1 MPIIIPSKNIY
12 NKKNPKVRN
21 NLLQAIEVNAKKVID
36 DRQYNIVVYRKTVD
50 SPTNS
55 VNISD
60 INDREIA
67 SHYDTVIGSTTYF
80 YRAISCAEI
89 RNIKVWK
96 GTIQVPVLLVNKYV
110 SKLTL
115 GKEGINYSLIGNV
128 KKGTIT
134 ATAKSPEVGMNVSIS
149 NEKKS
154 QPTEY
159 NENVTYFLPNL
170 PLKNEV
176 YYQSGAGSKTSLTS
190 EVTLQEYEE
199 KKNIEQIKTATPIKI
214 NGIDY
219 LQFDVSILYSFEKV
233 FYSWSGYHSIGTE
246 TYEST
251 YPLTG
256 NYEEY
261 ECSKIEISLY
271 GNTIGIDLQD
281 ESIIY
286 GDPNSPNIISID
298 GNELLQTE
306 NYLGE
311 DTSIYALEWFGTTTL
326 PEYKNGKETATI
338 LCSISDYYDHIGK
351 IAISPESNHNIIPFP
366 YINKSATIDGVTF
379 TVNNT
384 SGVIKAKG
392 TAQSTQLGGAVFYLM
407 SNYEFDRPTTLFLSG
422 CPEGGIGR
430 QTYSIQIQTKVMENG
445 VVDEDRWFFDYGNG
459 VKCPNVIYIK
469 MIRLVAFN
477 NYTLPANF
485 EFRPMLV
492 YGAFAQEF
500 QKSLPMTFDV
510 YDEVI
515 PRVLNSNGNDA
526 PMSTY
531 ADGSAK
537 VFKVLG
543 VRVRYDGVTMQELIL
558 QEK

>member
-21 NLLQAIEVNAKKVID
+21 NLLQAIEVNAKTVVPQNQYEVAILRHQESVSID
-36 DRQYNIVVYRKTVD
+36 DIGATLSVKDDDTFVNRTTETSVIYGANYRDLKYWYLDFTFAIPQKIKNGYISKIYDLVEQKEDSILKESEVKISVFGDIKQAQSTAEYFNVGGAHTGNFEYYGFGSYNTVQTNVLFD
-50 SPTNS
+50 FNSIEKRFLPEEDLTTVTSNTQSGNYILKCKFWVGAYIEYLFGENGGSPYLRY
-55 VNISD
+55 D
-60 INDREIA
+60 IPM
-67 SHYDTVIGSTTYF
+67 SG
-80 YRAISCAEI
+80 
-89 RNIKVWK
+89 
-96 GTIQVPVLLVNKYV
+96 
-110 SKLTL
+110 
-115 GKEGINYSLIGNV
+115 
-128 KKGTIT
+128 T
-134 ATAKSPEVGMNVSIS
+134 ATFYDPKRVEITV
-149 NEKKS
+149 
-154 QPTEY
+154 
-159 NENVTYFLPNL
+159 
-170 PLKNEV
+170 
-176 YYQSGAGSKTSLTS
+176 
-190 EVTLQEYEE
+190 
-199 KKNIEQIKTATPIKI
+199 
-214 NGIDY
+214 NGD
-219 LQFDVSILYSFEKV
+219 
-233 FYSWSGYHSIGTE
+233 
-246 TYEST
+246 
-251 YPLTG
+251 
-256 NYEEY
+256 
-261 ECSKIEISLY
+261 
-271 GNTIGIDLQD
+271 TIGIDLED
-281 ESIIY
+281 KSIIY
-286 GDPNSPNIISID
+286 GDENSPNIISID
-298 GNELLQTE
+298 GNELMQTE

-311 DTSIYALEWFGTTTL
+311 DTSISALEWFDTTTL

-422 CPEGGIGR
+422 CPVGGKDR

-445 VVDEDRWFFDYGNG
+445 VVDDDRWFFDYGKG

-477 NYTLPANF
+477 NYTLPENF

-515 PRVLNSNGNDA
+515 PRVLNSNGKDA